1 MATIGTFAAFSS
13 RGYSTSGSSAILPT
27 GGNYVIDNSVLGK
40 RVHVFT
46 SPGTF
51 TIPTNASL
59 NSKFTDVEI
68 LLVGGGGDAGG
79 WDDAIGGAG
88 GGGGGAV
95 VYDSAFRMPKGFS
108 LSVTVGARGDYN
120 GGSRVPG
127 LPTAMGGGNGGG
139 NYEYS
144 KGGPGGTGGGGSW
157 QNGAPNGP
165 AYSVANPGWTYGNT
179 GPSAPTNTRYFM
191 PVVLNQPSETASN
204 VANSLAKTWST
215 QFLSEGNGQYG
226 GISAT
231 PDSARGLPGTGTV
244 WQIGPPGANVN
255 GLTFSSKAFRMRG
268 GGGASYAGG
277 IGGQGV
283 LTDFINKENGSY
295 EWILS
300 GGHGEGMSYSGNSY
314 QTMLTYSNVNGL
326 IDSGVFNGT
335 WYPATISNRSPYTTN
350 WYTDYDN
357 IGSGVG
363 STPPSASGGW
373 GSGGGQYAE
382 IDGERGVVILRYDLN
397 TFPGGAPSASAN
409 VFGGSIETSANGRFR
424 YHIWRGW
431 DYNSLKGTSANS
443 QGYVAFDNDEEFR
456 LRNEGAVYYSEF
468 RGNGTTAANTSPF
481 YFNRELPPFTVQYMI
496 IGGGGSSGTKGT
508 SVDRRTWLVGG
519 GGSGGMQIGAFTT
532 SQQAPQSWYFPSLG
546 TNLANSAS
554 GFTSSTGVAA
564 SQDYGYMRTGSFSH
578 RPGYVEVRANSML
591 NNRLPTD
598 RYVDSA
604 ASPSGTVGSLSRQN
618 STTIKIRGTENSYAQ
633 LVQRDRADYIYEGYL
648 GNNGVAENPDQ
659 QYLIW
664 NYNNVG
670 NPTGRTPA
678 GTELYDMI
686 QLSDYD
692 HYFYSNYVRAR
703 AGRRGRLHVTESDIN
718 SSYTDGTSD
727 TGPQTRTVNRN
738 FTLGHK
744 PGGPS
749 TFIDSASPGG
759 VTGTHPRTGELYY
772 NAIRFD
778 QALCTWSKASDDL
791 ANDRWTPFYNQL
803 NSYNVSRYDND
814 VYSTPTP
821 TNPDAVTRINRS
833 FTQCGDFT
841 PPGGTLG
848 YYDRRIHFS
857 NANSAGTVIS
867 NRFNQSNFFN
877 GVNRQA
883 RIQYVEECCNP
894 SHPSFGKRRFQYLDW
909 WGGDDNY
916 LTIEGSWK
924 VVSVTDAQIFTYT
937 SVSDENHRTLVEVYK
952 RSLRSL
958 WVKHYFAYDINAGE
972 GGKGNRQ
979 GGLRRRSGGTSSIHA
994 QDSNTPLVSA
1004 GGGGAGGWEY
1014 YESSSESYPYTPY
1027 SAPGEGAVQS
1037 QYLTSDALSLY
1048 GVGIG
1053 TGTTNQGTLSPA
1065 GAGGGPAWSM
1075 RRIDL
1080 AADNA
1085 GASWSPTPGSSGST
1099 NGAGSPTISQVAGGG
1114 SGGGAINS
1122 RDWDMGAGA
1131 STFLVGG
1138 ATRGGGASGFGEG
1151 RQARRS
1157 LFNADDQHGGR
1168 GFFGSTYNWS
1178 YYFDGA
1184 VNLSSGLTYFHLNVN
1199 QFPHNAAF
1207 ASGGGG
1213 GAAGNGGDG
1222 SATSGGTGG
1231 NGASG
1236 ATYSLTG
1243 YPTIYGAGGGG
1254 FGRRVNGAPGSG
1266 MPADPS
1272 TVSPVGDTGPA
1283 YTPYGIGGGWT
1294 AGREEGGGPDGGAT
1308 KYYPG
1313 SGPWP
1318 SAYDVPYGTAHMD
1331 AMRYSYGTVPTAQ
1344 KGDIGSRYNGRQ
1356 GVVIIAYNAA
1366 PYYSA

>member
-13 RGYSTSGSSAILPT
+13 RGYSFAGSAAILPT

-51 TIPTNASL
+51 TIPSNASL
-59 NSKFTDVEI
+59 NSKFADVEI
-68 LLVGGGGDAGG
+68 LLVGGGGNAVG
-79 WDDAIGGAG
+79 WDDAIGGSG
-88 GGGGGAV
+88 GGGGGGV
-95 VYDSAFRMPKGFS
+95 VYDSAFRIPKGFS
-108 LSVTVGARGDYN
+108 LSVNVGAANDATN
-120 GGSRVPG
+120 GSRVPG
-127 LPTAMGGGNGGG
+127 LPTAMGGGNGGN
-139 NYEYS
+139 NYNYS
-144 KGGPGGTGGGGSW
+144 KGQPGGTGGGGSW

-179 GPSAPTNTRYFM
+179 GPSAPTNTQYFM
-191 PVVLNQPSETASN
+191 PVVLNNSESASN
-204 VANSLAKTWST
+204 VANALGKTWST

-226 GISAT
+226 CTTNA
-231 PDSARGLPGTGTV
+231 PDSSKGLPGSATVHSPSPLIDGTFYS
-244 WQIGPPGANVN
+244 P
-255 GLTFSSKAFRMRG
+255 KAFRMRG
-268 GGGASYAGG
+268 GGGAAYAGG
-277 IGGQGV
+277 IPGQGV

-295 EWILS
+295 QWIMAA
-300 GGHGEGMSYSGNSY
+300 GMGEGTYYSGNSY
-314 QTMLTYSNVNGL
+314 ESMVTFSGVESLK
-326 IDSGVFNGT
+326 DSGVLNGT
-335 WYPATISNRSPYTTN
+335 YYPTTTGYRSPATTN
-350 WYTDYDN
+350 WLTYFDDVAQ
-357 IGSGVG
+357 GVG
-363 STPPSASGGW
+363 NYDPAGKYEY
-373 GSGGGQYAE
+373 GSGGGREAE
-382 IDGERGVVILRYDLN
+382 QDGSRGIVVLRYDLT

-409 VFGGSIETSANGRFR
+409 VFGGNISTSANGKYR
-424 YHIWRGW
+424 YHMWPG
-431 DYNSLKGTSANS
+431 DNYNSLKGTSANS
-443 QGYVAFDNDEEFR
+443 QGYVAFDNDEEYR

-468 RGNGTTAANTSPF
+468 RGNGTTAANTQPF

-496 IGGGGSSGTKGT
+496 IGGGGSSGTKG
-508 SVDRRTWLVGG
+508 SSADWRNNLVGG
-519 GGSGGMQIGAFTT
+519 GGSGGMAIGVFTT
-532 SQQAPQSWYFPSLG
+532 GQVAPQSWYFPSLG

-591 NNRLPTD
+591 NNKLPTD
-598 RYVDSA
+598 RWVDSA
-604 ASPSGTVGSLSRQN
+604 ASPSGTVGSLSKQN

-670 NPTGRTPA
+670 NPTGRTPG

-744 PGGPS
+744 SGGPS

-759 VTGTHPRTGELYY
+759 TTGTHPRTGESYY
-772 NAIRFD
+772 NAIKFND
-778 QALCTWSKASDDL
+778 PLCTWSKASDDL

-867 NRFNQSNFFN
+867 NRFNQANFFN

-894 SHPSFGKRRFQYLDW
+894 NNPSFGKRRFQYLDW

-916 LTIEGSWK
+916 LTISGDWK
-924 VVSVTDAQIFTYT
+924 LVSVGDAQIFTYT
-937 SVSDENHRTLVEVYK
+937 NVSDENHRTLVEVYK
-952 RSLRSL
+952 RSLRSI
-958 WVKHYFAYDINAGE
+958 WVKQYFAYDINAGE

-979 GGLRRRSGGTSSIHA
+979 GSLRRRSGGTSSIHA
-994 QDSNTPLVSA
+994 QDSNTPLASA
-1004 GGGGAGGWEY
+1004 GGGGAGGWGY
-1014 YESSSESYPYTPY
+1014 YDSSSEGYPYTPY
-1027 SAPGEGAVQS
+1027 SAPGEGAVQAAYVTTDANQ
-1037 QYLTSDALSLY
+1037 QYP
-1048 GVGIG
+1048 VGIG
-1053 TGTTNQGTLSPA
+1053 SVATQQGQLSPA
-1065 GAGGGPAWSM
+1065 GGGGGPGYRFGRM
-1075 RRIDL
+1075 DL
-1080 AADNA
+1080 DYVAQRAT
-1085 GASWSPTPGSSGST
+1085 TPSSSGST
-1099 NGAGSPTISQVAGGG
+1099 NASGSNSISQGAGGG
-1114 SGGGAINS
+1114 SGGGS
-1122 RDWDMGAGA
+1122 LGTREFDMGGGMN
-1131 STFLVGG
+1131 TFLFGG
-1138 ATRGGGASGFGEG
+1138 ATRGGGASGFSQGK
-1151 RQARRS
+1151 QAKRS
-1157 LFNADDQHGGR
+1157 LFDDDGRHGGR
-1168 GFFGSTYNWS
+1168 GLFGSTYNWS
-1178 YYFDGA
+1178 YYADGA
-1184 VNLSSGLTYFHLNVN
+1184 TNLASGTTYWYLNIN
-1199 QFPHNAAF
+1199 QFPHNATF

-1222 SATSGGTGG
+1222 SAGNGGTGG
-1231 NGASG
+1231 NGADG
-1236 ATYSLTG
+1236 VTYTLTG
-1243 YPTIYGAGGGG
+1243 YPTVYGAGGGG
-1254 FGRRVNGAPGSG
+1254 FGRRVNGYPGSG

-1283 YTPYGIGGGWT
+1283 YTPYGIGGGWSP
-1294 AGREEGGGPDGGAT
+1294 GMEEGGGPDGGAT

-1318 SAYDVPYGTAHMD
+1318 VAYPVSAGQAHMD
-1331 AMRYSYGTVPTAQ
+1331 AMRYRYGTVPAPQ
-1344 KGDIGSRYNGRQ
+1344 KGNIGSYYSGRQ

-1366 PYYSA
+1366 PYYS